1 VKPAWIILALSV
13 ATGIAAVQPCRRFTL
28 REHDKAVNAHKLS
41 KDRVA
46 AIVAWNKEHP
56 EWVKRWRAEHIIH
69 DTEVLLC
76 PEPTLDQELTELL
89 PEEPMVTFDDMS
101 MLVIPEWGPAY
112 PPKPPEI
119 PTEYPPNNDT
129 IAYAAPIIPAGFI
142 APYVPSV
149 GTAATPESR
158 TWVLLVIGIIVGV
171 SYIQSFRSL
180 R

>member
-1 VKPAWIILALSV
+1 MKRTWIILTLSL
-13 ATGIAAVQPCRRFTL
+13 ATGVAAVHPCRLFTL
-28 REHDKAVNAHKLS
+28 RERGKAVNAHKLS

-76 PEPTLDQELTELL
+76 PEPTLDADITELL
-89 PEEPMVTFDDMS
+89 PDMS
-101 MLVIPEWGPAY
+101 TESEITYISEEHVYSIDTTSATTGDLLSYSDKTPTTAVSY
-112 PPKPPEI
+112 PSF
-119 PTEYPPNNDT
+119 Y
-129 IAYAAPIIPAGFI
+129 PAG
-142 APYVPSV
+142 YVFVSSG

>member
-1 VKPAWIILALSV
+1 MKRIWIILTLSL
-13 ATGIAAVQPCRRFTL
+13 ASGIAAVQPCRRFTL
-28 REHDKAVNAHKLS
+28 HEHGKAVNAHKMS

-76 PEPTLDQELTELL
+76 PEPTLDQELMELL
-89 PEEPMVTFDDMS
+89 PPQEPPKIDTERFRDISFELPPLEFTPTGYYVPDALED
-101 MLVIPEWGPAY
+101 VPNY
-112 PPKPPEI
+112 PPI
-119 PTEYPPNNDT
+119 TGNA
-129 IAYAAPIIPAGFI
+129 IYAG
-142 APYVPSV
+142 YVMFSPKSA
-149 GTAATPESR
+149 TTPESR